1 MAGRIPQEFIDE
13 LVARTDIVELIDSR
27 VPLKKAGREYTAC
40 CPFHNEKTPS
50 FTVSPTKQFYHC
62 FGCGAH
68 GTAIGFLMEFEHM
81 EFPEAVEELARRAG
95 LSVPREG
102 GNDAPRQ
109 ASNQPLYDLLTEAAG
124 FFRFQLK
131 NHAEAPRAIEYMQ
144 GRGLSGDIA
153 RDFGIGY
160 APPGWQTLIDA
171 LAQHPA
177 RHRLAEAGLVIEAEG
192 KRYDRFRNRIMFPIR
207 DTRGRIIGFG
217 GRVLSKED
225 TPKYLNSP
233 ETPVFHKGRELYGLY
248 EARQA
253 LRDLPR
259 LLVVEGYM
267 DVVALAQFGIRYA
280 VATLG
285 TAVTPDHLEKLFR
298 TTSEVVFCFDGDRA
312 GRAAAWRGLEN
323 AMPLMREGY
332 QVKFMF
338 LPEGE
343 DPDTLVRQIGK
354 EAFEAELTKAV
365 PLSQFFI
372 DQLRQEV
379 DLGSIDGRAL
389 LVEKVRPLITAV
401 PEGVYRHLLVESLAQ
416 FARIEPAQLTALIEG
431 RTPPPP
437 APRAAA
443 PAAPSESRR
452 GPWQPKREAAPSAP
466 RPEPGRS
473 APSPVRHALSLL
485 IQDPSLAHKAGD
497 PARFSCLR
505 LPGVRLLADVI
516 DLLQKRPNL
525 TWGGLFEHWRGTEEG
540 RHLMRLAAKEMLL
553 PEAPESLEHEFLGAL
568 DILER
573 EFLSQR
579 REELQERFRSLS
591 EAEKIELQQLM
602 MRLPGAPGRGRP
614 GET

>member
-1 MAGRIPQEFIDE
+1 MAGKIPQEFIDE

-27 VPLKKAGREYTAC
+27 VPLKKAGREFTAC
-40 CPFHNEKTPS
+40 CPFHNEKSPS

-68 GTAIGFLMEFEHM
+68 GTAIGFLMEYEHM
-81 EFPEAVEELARRAG
+81 EFPEAVEDLARRAG
-95 LSVPREG
+95 LTVPRIG
-102 GNDAPRQ
+102 GDSRDDAPRQ
-109 ASNQPLYDLLTEAAG
+109 STTQPLFDLLSEAAG
-124 FFRFQLK
+124 YFRYQLK
-131 NHAEAPRAIEYMQ
+131 NHAEAPKAIDYMK
-144 GRGLSGDIA
+144 GRGLSGEIA
-153 RDFGIGY
+153 KDFGIGY
-160 APPGWQTLIDA
+160 APSGWQNLIEA
-171 LAQHPA
+171 LANHPA

-192 KRYDRFRNRIMFPIR
+192 KRYDRFRHRIMFPIR

-233 ETPVFHKGRELYGLY
+233 ETPVFHKGKELYGLY

-285 TAVTPDHLEKLFR
+285 TAVTREHLERLFR

-312 GRAAAWRGLEN
+312 GRGAAWRGLEN

-343 DPDTLVRQIGK
+343 DPDTLVRKIGR
-354 EAFEAELTKAV
+354 EAFEAEIGKAL
-365 PLSQFFI
+365 PLSVFLIEELSHQ
-372 DQLRQEV
+372 V
-379 DLGSIDGRAL
+379 DMRSLDGRAQ
-389 LVEKVRPLITAV
+389 LVEKVRPLVAPV
-401 PEGVYRHLLVESLAQ
+401 PEGIYRRLLIEAVAQ
-416 FARIEPAQLTALIEG
+416 FARVEPTQLMALLEG
-431 RTPPPP
+431 KTP
-437 APRAAA
+437 A
-443 PAAPSESRR
+443 PAAAEGRAPSYVPRREAPPTAR
-452 GPWQPKREAAPSAP
+452 GPA
-466 RPEPGRS
+466 PGRS

-485 IQDPSLAHKAGD
+485 LQEPALAQAAGD
-497 PARFSCLR
+497 PSRFSGLR
-505 LPGVRLLADVI
+505 QPGISLLVEVI

-525 TWGGLFEHWRGTEEG
+525 TWGGLLEHWRGTEEG

-553 PEAPESLEHEFLGAL
+553 EAPETLEHEFLGAL

-573 EFLSQR
+573 QFLSQR
-579 REELQERFRSLS
+579 REELEERFNRRTIT
-591 EAEKIELQQLM
+591 EVEKVELQQLM
-602 MRLPGAPGRGRP
+602 TNLPGAPGRNSKGN
-614 GET
+614 

>member
-1 MAGRIPQEFIDE
+1 MAGKIPQEFIDE

-27 VPLKKAGREYTAC
+27 VPLKKAGREFTAC
-40 CPFHNEKTPS
+40 CPFHNEKSPS

-68 GTAIGFLMEFEHM
+68 GTAIGFLMEYEHM
-81 EFPEAVEELARRAG
+81 EFPEAVEDLARRAG
-95 LSVPREG
+95 LTVPRVG
-102 GNDAPRQ
+102 GDSRDDAPRQ
-109 ASNQPLYDLLTEAAG
+109 STTQPLFDLLSEAAG
-124 FFRFQLK
+124 YFRYQLK
-131 NHAEAPRAIEYMQ
+131 NHAEAPKAIDYMK
-144 GRGLSGDIA
+144 GRGLSGEIA
-153 RDFGIGY
+153 KDFGIGY
-160 APPGWQTLIDA
+160 APSGWQNLIEA
-171 LAQHPA
+171 LANHPA

-192 KRYDRFRNRIMFPIR
+192 KRYDRFRHRIMFPIR

-233 ETPVFHKGRELYGLY
+233 ETPVFHKGKELYGLY

-285 TAVTPDHLEKLFR
+285 TAVTRDHLERLFR

-312 GRAAAWRGLEN
+312 GRGAAWRGLEN

-343 DPDTLVRQIGK
+343 DPDTLVRKIGR
-354 EAFEAELTKAV
+354 EAFEAEIGKAL
-365 PLSQFFI
+365 PLSVFLIEELSHQ
-372 DQLRQEV
+372 V
-379 DLGSIDGRAL
+379 DMRSLDGRAQ
-389 LVEKVRPLITAV
+389 LVEKVRPLVTPV
-401 PEGVYRHLLVESLAQ
+401 PEGIYRRLLIEALAQ
-416 FARIEPAQLTALIEG
+416 FARVEPNQLMALLEG
-431 RTPPPP
+431 KGPVPAAGAAEHRAPAY
-437 APRAAA
+437 APRRETA
-443 PAAPSESRR
+443 PAHRAP
-452 GPWQPKREAAPSAP
+452 P
-466 RPEPGRS
+466 PGRS

-485 IQDPSLAHKAGD
+485 LQEPGLAHAAGD
-497 PARFSCLR
+497 PARFSGLR
-505 LPGVRLLADVI
+505 QPGISLLVEVI

-525 TWGGLFEHWRGTEEG
+525 TWGGLLEHWRGTEEG

-553 PEAPESLEHEFLGAL
+553 EAPETLEHEFLGAL

-573 EFLSQR
+573 QFLSQR
-579 REELQERFRSLS
+579 REELEERFNRRTIT
-591 EAEKIELQQLM
+591 EAEKLELQQLM
-602 MRLPGAPGRGRP
+602 TKLPGAPGRKP
-614 GET
+614 GGN